1 MYIHL
6 LLNTLYKVVVLF
18 SLIWTINLTIVDVYD
33 AIPTIVTTFVAIIAK
48 ISIFIFLLEL
58 VYHTN
63 SYLSEFSWTYALLI
77 SSLLSLIIGTVVGL
91 TQFRIKRLLAYS
103 TIVRRCAP
111 FTHGIYKDSIQ
122 CSRLYPASELDVEE
136 ESSTLNLASPPKWF
150 IRLIQTCR
158 LETRAVLPMIK
169 ATLLEV
175 YLKGSSTI
183 GNDLVWYRVIK
194 LNKIMRWWILLWT
207 NLYLGLIKTCKSGK
221 GQSKGGLGINA
232 RTSGLP
238 KAKNGYG
245 NRGIVVPLT
254 LWSSNVLKN
263 TVALGRVP
271 GLWYRNYSDTAG
283 DSSTVKSD
291 AIRRLRWLED
301 KCRTD
306 VSFEARDIY
315 NLMYNKTLYEIAYQN
330 LKSKPGNMT
339 PGITPTTLDGFST
352 EVIDDIIDK
361 MRNDS
366 FQFTPGRRV
375 MIPKASG
382 GERPLTVAPP
392 RDKIVQE
399 VMRMILEVIYEPGFS
414 NNSHGFRPFK
424 SCHTALKQIF
434 LTFGVASWY
443 IEGDISKCFDSFDHD
458 LLIQIIRRR
467 IKDERFIRLIIKSIK
482 AGYFEFREYRQSIS
496 GTPQGSIISPIL
508 WNIYL
513 NEFDKFVESLAKSFS
528 KGKNPRSNPLWISYR
543 NKKNRSKTISEKLK
557 YHKLMQKVPSKD
569 LMDPN
574 FKKLVYVRY
583 ADDWII
589 GIRGSYSDC
598 EKILTQIKIFLK
610 EDLKLTLSDSKTLI
624 TNANDGKAL
633 FLGTHVFR
641 SRHQIYSR
649 YRNIKKRAGRE
660 IRLEAPMER
669 IVKKLEEAGFIKNN
683 IAIPRFLWLHNS
695 KDQIIALYNSVYRG
709 LMNYYSF
716 AHNLGS
722 ISSFVYSKLR
732 SSCAKLLAAK
742 FSLKSQSHIYNRYGK
757 NLLGQ
762 DNVAFVDPIYKIN
775 PWDFKTPASHR
786 MDIRPSDNG
795 ILSTL
800 YADKISKASLENL
813 VCAVCESTYRVEMH
827 HVRYLKDLNPKVSK
841 IDELMIKRRR
851 KQIALCR
858 SCHMRHHKEHKKS
871 S

>member
-1 MYIHL
+1 M
-6 LLNTLYKVVVLF
+6 
-18 SLIWTINLTIVDVYD
+18 DVYD

-58 VYHTN
+58 VYHTY
-63 SYLSEFSWTYALLI
+63 SYISEFSWTYALLI

-103 TIVRRCAP
+103 TIVRRWAL
-111 FTHGIYKDSIQ
+111 FIHGIKNDSIQ
-122 CSRLYPASELDVEE
+122 CSHLYPASELDVG
-136 ESSTLNLASPPKWF
+136 ESPTLNIASPQEWF
-150 IRLIQTCR
+150 IRLIQIRR
-158 LETRAVLPMIK
+158 LETRVALPMIK

-175 YLKGSSTI
+175 YLKGSSTV
-183 GNDLVWYRVIK
+183 GNCLVWYRAIK
-194 LNKIMRWWILLWT
+194 LNKILKWWILLWT
-207 NLYLGLIKTCKSGK
+207 SLRLGIINTYTSGK
-221 GQSKGGLGINA
+221 GQSKGSLGINT

-238 KAKNGYG
+238 KAINGYG
-245 NRGIVVPLT
+245 NRGTIVPLII
-254 LWSSNVLKN
+254 WSSNVSKGA
-263 TVALGRVP
+263 VALGRVP

-301 KCRTD
+301 KCRND
-306 VSFEARDIY
+306 VDYEARDIY
-315 NLMYNKTLYEIAYQN
+315 KLMYNKTLYEVAYQN

-339 PGITPTTLDGFST
+339 PGITPTTLDGFSS
-352 EVIDDIIDK
+352 EAIDDIISK
-361 MRNDS
+361 MRDDS

-382 GERPLTVAPP
+382 GERPLTVA

-414 NNSHGFRPFK
+414 NNSHGFRPFR
-424 SCHTALKQIF
+424 SCHTALKQVF

-467 IKDERFIRLIIKSIK
+467 IKDERFVRLIIKSIK
-482 AGYFEFREYRQSIS
+482 AGYFHFKEFKHSIS

-508 WNIYL
+508 CNIYL
-513 NEFDKFVESLAKSFS
+513 NEFDKYIEDLTRTFS
-528 KGKNPRSNPLWISYR
+528 KGKSPRSNPVWISYR
-543 NKKNRSKTISEKLK
+543 NKKNRSNLLSEKIK
-557 YHKLMQKVPSKD
+557 YRKLMMRVPSKD

-589 GIRGSYSDC
+589 GVRGSYSDC
-598 EKILTQIKIFLK
+598 MEILSKIKAFLK
-610 EDLKLTLSDSKTLI
+610 EELKLNLSESKTLI
-624 TNANDGKAL
+624 TNANNGKAL

-641 SRHQIYSR
+641 SRHQTYTK
-649 YRNIKKRAGRE
+649 YRGTLKRAGRE

-669 IVKKLEEAGFIKNN
+669 IAKKLTEAGFIKDNVST
-683 IAIPRFLWLHNS
+683 PRFLWLHNS

-722 ISSFVYSKLR
+722 ISGFVHSKLR

-742 FSLKSQSHIYNRYGK
+742 FSLRSPAHIFNRYGK

-775 PWDFKTPASHR
+775 PWDFKIPANHR
-786 MDIRPSDNG
+786 TNARPSDNG

-800 YADKISKASLENL
+800 YAEKISEASLENL
-813 VCAVCESTYRVEMH
+813 VCAMCESDYRVEMH
-827 HVRYLKDLNPKVSK
+827 HVKYLKDLNSKVSK

-851 KQIALCR
+851 KR
-858 SCHMRHHKEHKKS
+858 SM
-871 S
+871 